1 MRVCYRRSDGLY
13 CDNEGSWPLG
23 CPGDEEFVNGPNV
36 IGRFGGEPE
45 DYVVVD
51 VDPDDVP
58 RPWLKRWQDGQL
70 VDDQEKV
77 AAIAQRES
85 EENAAN
91 EMAESVRRKIKDGTA
106 TLQDVLEYLKV
117 KDPSLLG

>member
-1 MRVCYRRSDGLY
+1 MKVCYRKSDGLY

-23 CPGDEEFVNGPNV
+23 YPGDEEFVKGPNV
-36 IGRFGGEPE
+36 IERFGGEVE

-51 VDPDDVP
+51 VDPEVVP
-58 RPWLKRWQDGQL
+58 QPWFKMWQDGSL
-70 VDDQEKV
+70 VDDEEKL

-85 EENAAN
+85 EENAAK
-91 EMAESVRRKIKDGTA
+91 EIEESVRQKIKDGTA